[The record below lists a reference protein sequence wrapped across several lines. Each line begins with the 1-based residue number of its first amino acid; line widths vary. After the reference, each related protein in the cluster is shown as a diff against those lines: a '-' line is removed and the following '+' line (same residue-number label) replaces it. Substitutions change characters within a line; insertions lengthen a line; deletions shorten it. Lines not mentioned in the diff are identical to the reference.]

1 MSPPELPLVSE
12 PPVDSER
19 GLPAHAF
26 HALMRDGRDA
36 VVTGSGPDAGAGV
49 GAVVVGPRRRFLR
62 LVLTPHVRELD
73 QISDRAAYEE
83 CVGRVPP
90 YAARWDTQRVAKSL
104 GATSVASD
112 GIGYVGRPDAPD
124 FATAGAGDVLSG
136 ANDAAAQLRG
146 SGPPGHAWLDHL
158 LAIA

>member
-26 HALMRDGRDA
+26 HALIRDGRDA
-36 VVTGSGPDAGAGV
+36 
-49 GAVVVGPRRRFLR
+49 VVGPRRRFLR

-73 QISDRAAYEE
+73 RISDRAAYEE

-112 GIGYVGRPDAPD
+112 GIGYVGRPDAPG
-124 FATAGAGDVLSG
+124 FATAGTGDVLSG